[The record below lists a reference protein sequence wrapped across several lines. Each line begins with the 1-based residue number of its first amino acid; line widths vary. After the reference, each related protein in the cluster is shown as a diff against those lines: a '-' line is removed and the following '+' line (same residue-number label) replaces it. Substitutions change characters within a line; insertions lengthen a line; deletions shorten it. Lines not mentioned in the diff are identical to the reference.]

1 MDSGGLLLSLS
12 LTIDYPGKP
21 EVVRNVELQMQPGE
35 ILGLVGQSG
44 SGKSTLALA
53 ILRLLEMKRGIARGK
68 IRFQGRDLMLLNEK
82 AMRHLRGR
90 ELALV
95 LQSPLSSLNPVL
107 RIGTQFAEAWRSH
120 VPDRRREWK
129 ARTLELL
136 ARVSL
141 PAKEG
146 FLRLYPRQL
155 SVGQAQRVLIAMAV
169 LHNPAL
175 LIADEPTSALDVIT
189 QSEILQLFADLNQ
202 ALNMSILLISHDLLS
217 AASLCHRIAILHE
230 GRIVECDTTE
240 QIFRHPRHP
249 YARRLIASIP
259 KYPAEMREEPSR
271 PVPVRH

>member
-1 MDSGGLLLSLS
+1 
-12 LTIDYPGKP
+12 
-21 EVVRNVELQMQPGE
+21 
-35 ILGLVGQSG
+35 
-44 SGKSTLALA
+44 
-53 ILRLLEMKRGIARGK
+53 
-68 IRFQGRDLMLLNEK
+68 MLLNEK
-82 AMRHLRGR
+82 AMRRLRGR

-107 RIGTQFAEAWRSH
+107 RIGTQFAETWRSH
-120 VPDRRREWK
+120 MPGRRREWK
-129 ARTLELL
+129 VQTLQLL

-141 PAKEG
+141 PAEEG

-169 LHNPAL
+169 MHNPAL

-189 QSEILQLFADLNQ
+189 QSEILRLFAGLNQ

-217 AASLCHRIAILHE
+217 AASLCHRIAILHQ

-249 YARRLIASIP
+249 YAQKLIESIP
-259 KYPAEMREEPSR
+259 KHPAEMREEPLI
-271 PVPVRH
+271 PVPARH